1 MPWSKISRDDLFQG
15 SDSPFIS
22 ITPEHFRFNVLFAR
36 QAGLDSSYRV
46 TIFEDEENR
55 RLAFEFQR
63 DPRPDSYALTS
74 KKDTA
79 GGLYCSNKGVVQNV
93 PGSLRSLNKR
103 GRTGDSLRKEKA
115 PNGLYNFVRH
125 SRSRKRENPK
135 ICLLRIR
142 ASTVIF
148 EKTVR

>member
-15 SDSPFIS
+15 SDSLFIS
-22 ITPEHFRFNVLFAR
+22 ITPEHFRFNALFAR

-115 PNGLYNFVRH
+115 PKGYTTLFGIRDQESARIRRSAFCAFGH
-125 SRSRKRENPK
+125 LPLSSRKR
-135 ICLLRIR
+135 
-142 ASTVIF
+142 
-148 EKTVR
+148 